1 MKVEDQQ
8 RFAGQANYMS
18 NKIVRTPY
26 EDEIEMKSEIPL
38 NIGKENWKP
47 LLEEL
52 KKETIDLMD
61 QLEK

>member
-47 LLEEL
+47 LL
-52 KKETIDLMD
+52 
-61 QLEK
+61 